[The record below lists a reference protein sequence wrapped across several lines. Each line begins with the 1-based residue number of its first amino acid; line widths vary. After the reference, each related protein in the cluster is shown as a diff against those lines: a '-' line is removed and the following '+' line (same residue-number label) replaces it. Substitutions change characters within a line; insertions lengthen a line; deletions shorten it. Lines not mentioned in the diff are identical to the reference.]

1 MRARLVDQAGQA
13 TVFVVVFAMTAI
25 FVAGLVFDGGY
36 VLAARRR
43 AINEAEAAARMGAD
57 ALVVENYRSS
67 AGLQLDP
74 EEAITAAHAYL
85 SETGHRGTARV
96 VGDRVVVEVSFAQ
109 PLQILGVAGV
119 GSMTV
124 RGSGEARAVRGVEG
138 EL

>member
-43 AINEAEAAARMGAD
+43 AINEAEAAARVGAD
-57 ALVVENYRSS
+57 ALVVESYRSS
-67 AGLQLDP
+67 AGLRLDP
-74 EEAITAAHAYL
+74 EEAVSAAHAYL
-85 SETGHRGTARV
+85 SETGHQGTVRV
-96 VGDRVVVEVSFAQ
+96 MGDRVVVEVSFAQ

-124 RGSGEARAVRGVEG
+124 SGSGEARAVRGVEG